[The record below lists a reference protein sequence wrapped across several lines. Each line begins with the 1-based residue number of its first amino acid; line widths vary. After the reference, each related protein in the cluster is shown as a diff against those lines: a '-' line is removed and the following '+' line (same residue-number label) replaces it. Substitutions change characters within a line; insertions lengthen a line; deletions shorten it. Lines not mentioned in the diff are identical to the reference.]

1 MATFPGMARG
11 RLESTFPPGYPM
23 VQFNT
28 RANEILLK
36 LVYYGPG
43 LSGKTT
49 NLQSLHTMC
58 ADTQRGEMFS
68 VNTQE
73 DRTLFFDLL
82 PINLGYIYGNAI
94 HLQIYTVPGQVQ
106 YDASRRVVLG
116 GADGVVFVAD
126 SSEAKMQE
134 NVDSLSNLYHNLNA
148 NRLNIKQIPFVLQY
162 NKRDLP
168 DAMAVGVMNR
178 RLNFR
183 SVPYFESV
191 ANRGP
196 GVLDTFLAITRET
209 VGYTFK
215 KYHLDKKIKDFDE
228 MLNLIES
235 NVRSSMREMPPPQEA
250 PLETTVLRHSQ
261 VSVNDLAPNKV
272 ADAQDL
278 LEDALKSNMETARLY
293 SELKQV
299 KDTLQRKNEEM
310 GQLYSQMDRANQD
323 NLKTRKYLEGLVQN
337 IGEAVISFSADGKI
351 LTWNTAAERI
361 FGYARPEI
369 VGRSMTQL
377 TPDHLFGELDQVVQ
391 QVGRGQVVRDM
402 VTTRLRKGGIAFPAS
417 ITFAPVRGSD
427 DRVVAFS
434 ALIRDTSEQRVLEEQ
449 LVHSQ
454 KHEALGR
461 LVPSLFHEA
470 ANRLTPV
477 LLEARLIAESAMDS
491 HQAEQAGRLVQAV
504 DSVQTLLRPL
514 QTVLNP
520 PSPRKTL
527 FQLNQLVQEAT
538 SLVEQKAQRMGV
550 TLELT
555 LEPAL
560 PETGLDAPLV
570 SQALTNLFLNGLQA
584 MALSP
589 TKRLRIAT
597 RRSGETLQVVVQDTA
612 PAIQEAQKAEIFDP
626 ACAST
631 TEALALPIA
640 EIIARQH
647 GGRLSVR
654 SQEGLGNAFLLELP
668 LVAAE
673 APRTGKAEGLMGARA
688 LVVDDEPFL
697 LECLVD
703 ALGAW
708 GLQVEACTRG
718 DEAIQKLESKAFD
731 LILSDIRM
739 PSLSGMDLFEWLK
752 VQQPAMTHRILYTT
766 GDSFDAKTRAFLEES
781 QVPYLGKPF
790 DLNQLKQSLESLLET
805 PMEA

>member
-1 MATFPGMARG
+1 
-11 RLESTFPPGYPM
+11 M

-49 NLQSLHTMC
+49 NLQSLHAMC
-58 ADTQRGEMFS
+58 SDAQRGEMFS

-126 SSEAKMQE
+126 SSEAKMQD

-148 NRLNIKQIPFVLQY
+148 NRLNIKQIPFILQY

-191 ANRGP
+191 ANRGT

-209 VGYTFK
+209 VAYTFK

-228 MLNLIES
+228 MLALIES
-235 NVRSSMREMPPPQEA
+235 NVRSTIRELPVPSEA
-250 PLETTVLRHSQ
+250 ETTPVVETTVLKHNN
-261 VSVNDLAPNKV
+261 VSVTDLEPGKV
-272 ADAQDL
+272 ADPQDL

-299 KDTLQRKNEEM
+299 KDSLEKKNEELN
-310 GQLYSQMDRANQD
+310 QLYTQLDRANQD
-323 NLKTRKYLEGLVQN
+323 NQKTRKYLEGLIQN
-337 IGEAVISFSADGKI
+337 MGEAVVSFAPDGKI
-351 LTWNTAAERI
+351 LTWNAAAERI
-361 FGYARPEI
+361 FGYSRPEI
-369 VGRSMTQL
+369 VGRNMSQLAPSHLLGEMDQITQRVS
-377 TPDHLFGELDQVVQ
+377 H
-391 QVGRGQVVRDM
+391 GQVVRDAET
-402 VTTRLRKGGIAFPAS
+402 VRIRKGGESFPAS
-417 ITFAPVRGSD
+417 ITYAPVRGAD
-427 DRVVAFS
+427 DRVLALS
-434 ALIRDTSEQRVLEEQ
+434 ALVRDTSQTQALEDR

-461 LVPSLFHEA
+461 LVPALFHEA
-470 ANRLTPV
+470 SNRLTPV
-477 LLEARLIAESAMDS
+477 LLEARLIAESALDP
-491 HQAEQAGRLVQAV
+491 HQAEQAARLVKAV
-504 DSVQTLLRPL
+504 DSVQSLLHPL

-520 PSPRKTL
+520 PAPRRTPT
-527 FQLNQLVQEAT
+527 QLNQVVQEAVA
-538 SLVEQKAQRMGV
+538 LVEVKAQRTGV
-550 TLELT
+550 SLELN
-555 LEPAL
+555 LDPAL
-560 PETGLDAPLV
+560 PMASLDPVLML
-570 SQALTNLFLNGLQA
+570 QALANLLLNGIQA
-584 MALSP
+584 MDESP
-589 TKRLRIAT
+589 TKRLRVAT
-597 RRSGETLQVVVQDTA
+597 RLMTGQVQVVVQDA
-612 PAIQEAQKAEIFDP
+612 GPALPEACQAEVFDP
-626 ACAST
+626 AAAST
-631 TEALALPIA
+631 PEALGLPVA

-654 SQEGLGNAFLLELP
+654 SQEGLGNAFLLEVP
-668 LVAAE
+668 LQVVPEDTPTTIA
-673 APRTGKAEGLMGARA
+673 GLEGRRV
-688 LVVDDEPFL
+688 LVVDDEEFL

-703 ALGAW
+703 ALQVW
-708 GLQVEACTRG
+708 GVEVTAAGRG
-718 DEAIQKLESKAFD
+718 DEAVQRLEGGRFD
-731 LILSDIRM
+731 LIVSDIRM
-739 PSLSGMDLFEWLK
+739 PGLSGVDLFEWLRA
-752 VQQPAMTHRILYTT
+752 QRPAMTKRILYTT
-766 GDSFDAKTRAFLEES
+766 GDSFDAKTRTFLETN

-790 DLNQLKQSLESLLET
+790 DLKQLKQSLERLLET
-805 PMEA
+805 PIDA

>member
-1 MATFPGMARG
+1 
-11 RLESTFPPGYPM
+11 M

-49 NLQSLHTMC
+49 NLQSLHAMC
-58 ADTQRGEMFS
+58 SDQQRGEMFS

-126 SSEAKMQE
+126 SSEAKMQD

-148 NRLNIKQIPFVLQY
+148 NRLNIKQIPFVIQY

-191 ANRGP
+191 ANRGT
-196 GVLDTFLAITRET
+196 GVLDTFLSITRET

-235 NVRSSMREMPPPQEA
+235 NVRSSMRELPPPQDPPLA
-250 PLETTVLRHSQ
+250 PAVESTVLRHSN
-261 VSVNDLAPNKV
+261 VSVADLVPGKV
-272 ADAQDL
+272 ADAQEL

-293 SELKQV
+293 SELKQT
-299 KDTLQRKNEEM
+299 KDTLEKKNEELS
-310 GQLYSQMDRANQD
+310 QLYSQLDRANQD

-337 IGEAVISFSADGKI
+337 IGEAVISYSPDGKI
-351 LTWNTAAERI
+351 LTWNMSAERI
-361 FGYARPEI
+361 FGYSRPEI
-369 VGRSMTQL
+369 VGRNIAQL
-377 TPDHLFGELDQVVQ
+377 TPDHLLGELDQVALQ
-391 QVGRGQVVRDM
+391 INRGQVIRDM
-402 VTTRLRKGGIAFPAS
+402 ATTRLRKGGLAFPAH
-417 ITFAPVRGSD
+417 ITYAPVRGTD
-427 DRVVAFS
+427 DRVLAFS
-434 ALIRDTSEQRVLEEQ
+434 ALVRDLSEQKDLEDR

-461 LVPSLFHEA
+461 LVPSLFHEV

-477 LLEARLIAESAMDS
+477 LLESRLLAESVMDP
-491 HQAEQAGRLVQAV
+491 HQAEQATRLVKAV
-504 DSVQTLLRPL
+504 DSIQALLHPL
-514 QTVLNP
+514 LTVLNP
-520 PSPRKTL
+520 PSARPMLT
-527 FQLNQLVQEAT
+527 QLNQLAQE
-538 SLVEQKAQRMGV
+538 SVGLVEAKAQRMGV
-550 TLELT
+550 TLELN
-555 LEPAL
+555 LDSSL
-560 PETGLDAPLV
+560 PDAVADPGLIV
-570 SQALTNLFLNGLQA
+570 QALTNLLLNGLQA

-589 TKRLRIAT
+589 MKRLRVAT
-597 RRSGETLQVVVQDTA
+597 RCNTENLQVVVQDTG
-612 PAIQEAQKAEIFDP
+612 PALGEAQLAALFDP
-626 ACAST
+626 AQATT
-631 TEALALPIA
+631 TEGLGLPIA
-640 EIIARQH
+640 DIIVRQH
-647 GGRLSVR
+647 GGRLSAR
-654 SQEGLGNAFLLELP
+654 SQEGLGNALLLELP
-668 LVAAE
+668 RTALPSAVPIAAPP
-673 APRTGKAEGLMGARA
+673 AQPVGLKGARA
-688 LVVDDEPFL
+688 LVVDDEAFL

-703 ALGAW
+703 ALSAW
-708 GLQVEACTRG
+708 GLEVASSTRG
-718 DEAIQKLESKAFD
+718 DEAIQSLEAGTYD
-731 LILSDIRM
+731 LIVSDIRM
-739 PSLSGMDLFEWLK
+739 PGLSGMDLFEWLK
-752 VQQPAMTHRILYTT
+752 AHRPAMTQRILYTT
-766 GDSFDAKTRAFLEES
+766 GDAFDAKTREFLEAS

-790 DLNQLKQSLESLLET
+790 DLKQLKQSLERLLET
-805 PMEA
+805 PVEA

>member
-1 MATFPGMARG
+1 
-11 RLESTFPPGYPM
+11 M

-49 NLQSLHTMC
+49 NLQSLHAMC
-58 ADTQRGEMFS
+58 SDEQRGEMFS

-126 SSEAKMQE
+126 SSEAKMQD

-162 NKRDLP
+162 NKRDLA
-168 DAMAVGVMNR
+168 DSMAVGVMNR

-191 ANRGP
+191 ANRGA

-228 MLNLIES
+228 MLTLIES
-235 NVRSSMREMPPPQEA
+235 NVRSSMHDLPPPQDSPSFA
-250 PLETTVLRHSQ
+250 SVETTVLRHSN
-261 VSVNDLAPNKV
+261 VSVADLAPGKV

-293 SELKQV
+293 SELKQASDAME
-299 KDTLQRKNEEM
+299 KKNEELS
-310 GQLYSQMDRANQD
+310 QLYTQIDRANQD

-337 IGEAVISFSADGKI
+337 IGEAVISYTPEGKI
-351 LTWNTAAERI
+351 LTWNMAAERI
-361 FGYARPEI
+361 FGYSRPEI
-369 VGRSMTQL
+369 VGRNMAQL
-377 TPDHLFGELDQVVQ
+377 TPNHLLEELDLVAQ
-391 QVGRGQVVRDM
+391 QVLRGQVIRNAA
-402 VTTRLRKGGIAFPAS
+402 TTRLRKGGASFPAS
-417 ITFAPVRGSD
+417 VTYAPVRGGD
-427 DRVVAFS
+427 DRVLALS
-434 ALIRDTSEQRVLEEQ
+434 ALIRDTSEQRGLEDR
-449 LVHSQ
+449 LVHAQ

-461 LVPSLFHEA
+461 LVPSLFHEV

-477 LLEARLIAESAMDS
+477 FLESRLIAESALEP
-491 HQAEQAGRLVQAV
+491 HHAEQAERLVHAV
-504 DSVQTLLRPL
+504 ESVQSLLHPL
-514 QTVLNP
+514 LTVLHP
-520 PSPRKTL
+520 PRPQL
-527 FQLNQLVQEAT
+527 LPAQLNDLVQEAA
-538 SLVEQKAQRMGV
+538 SLVEAKAQRMGATV
-550 TLELT
+550 ELT
-555 LEPAL
+555 LEPGL
-560 PETGLDAPLV
+560 PLAGLDPGLMV
-570 SQALTNLFLNGLQA
+570 QALTNLFLNGLQS

-589 TKRLRIAT
+589 NKELRVTTRL
-597 RRSGETLQVVVQDTA
+597 SGENLQVMLQDSGPVLEGKQQA
-612 PAIQEAQKAEIFDP
+612 DLFDP
-626 ACAST
+626 SLALS

-640 EIIARQH
+640 DIIVRQH
-647 GGRLSVR
+647 GGSLSVR
-654 SQEGLGNAFLLELP
+654 SQKGMGNAFLLELP
-668 LVAAE
+668 HVVLDPVNLAAPTP
-673 APRTGKAEGLMGARA
+673 AVLGGLRA
-688 LVVDDEPFL
+688 LVVDDETFL
-697 LECLVD
+697 LECLVE
-703 ALGAW
+703 ALRAW
-708 GLQVEACTRG
+708 GMEVIACTRG
-718 DEAIQKLESKAFD
+718 EEAVQSLEAGAFD
-731 LILSDIRM
+731 VIVSDIRM
-739 PSLSGMDLFEWLK
+739 PGLSGMDLYDWLK
-752 VQQPAMTHRILYTT
+752 ERRPGMTRRILYTT
-766 GDSFDAKTRAFLEES
+766 GDAFDTKTRNFLETN

-790 DLNQLKQSLESLLET
+790 DLKQLKQSLERMLET
-805 PMEA
+805 PAEA

>member
-1 MATFPGMARG
+1 
-11 RLESTFPPGYPM
+11 M

-49 NLQSLHTMC
+49 NLQSLHAMC
-58 ADTQRGEMFS
+58 SDTQRGEMFS

-126 SSEAKMQE
+126 SSEDKMQD

-191 ANRGP
+191 ANRGT
-196 GVLDTFLAITRET
+196 GVLDTFLSITRET

-235 NVRSSMREMPPPQEA
+235 NVRTSMRELPPPQES
-250 PLETTVLRHSQ
+250 PSTPSIETTVLRHSN
-261 VSVNDLAPNKV
+261 VSVADLVPGKV

-299 KDTLQRKNEEM
+299 KDTLEKKNEEM
-310 GQLYSQMDRANQD
+310 SQLYTQLDRANQD
-323 NLKTRKYLEGLVQN
+323 NLKTRRYLEGLVQN
-337 IGEAVISFSADGKI
+337 IGEAVISYSQDGKI
-351 LTWNTAAERI
+351 LTWNMAAERI
-361 FGYARPEI
+361 FGYSRPEI
-369 VGRSMTQL
+369 VGRSMAQL
-377 TPDHLFGELDQVVQ
+377 TPDSLLGELDQIAQ
-391 QVGRGQVVRDM
+391 QVARGQVVRDM
-402 VTTRLRKGGIAFPAS
+402 ATTRLRKGGVAFPAS
-417 ITFAPVRGSD
+417 ITCAPVRGSD
-427 DRVVAFS
+427 DRVLAYS
-434 ALIRDTSEQRVLEEQ
+434 ALVRDMTEQRELQ
-449 LVHSQ
+449 DRLVHSQ

-477 LLEARLIAESAMDS
+477 LLESRLIAESVMDP
-491 HQAEQAGRLVQAV
+491 HQAEQAARLVQAV
-504 DSVQTLLRPL
+504 VSVQDLLKPL

-520 PSPRKTL
+520 PSPRRAPV
-527 FQLNQLVQEAT
+527 QLNELVREAI
-538 SLVEQKAQRMGV
+538 SLVDAKAQRMGV
-550 TLELT
+550 TVEQN
-555 LEPAL
+555 LEPSL
-560 PETGLDAPLV
+560 PETALDPGLMV
-570 SQALTNLFLNGLQA
+570 QALTNLLLNGLQA
-584 MALSP
+584 MALTP
-589 TKRLRIAT
+589 MKRLRIAT
-597 RRSGETLQVVVQDTA
+597 RSSGDSLQVVVQDTGA
-612 PAIQEAQKAEIFDP
+612 PLTEARQAELFDP
-626 ACAST
+626 AGAAT
-631 TEALALPIA
+631 TEALGLPIA
-640 EIIARQH
+640 DIIAKQH
-647 GGRLSVR
+647 GGRLGVR

-668 LVAAE
+668 HMAPTPVAVAKS
-673 APRTGKAEGLMGARA
+673 AGLKGSRA
-688 LVVDDEPFL
+688 LVVDDESFL

-708 GLQVEACTRG
+708 GMEVASSTRG
-718 DEAIQKLESKAFD
+718 DEAIQRLEAGEFD
-731 LILSDIRM
+731 VIVSDIRM
-739 PSLSGMDLFEWLK
+739 PGLSGMDLYDWLK
-752 VQQPAMTHRILYTT
+752 VQRPAMTRRILYTT
-766 GDSFDAKTRAFLEES
+766 GDSFDAKTREFLES
-781 QVPYLGKPF
+781 NQVPYLGKPF
-790 DLNQLKQSLESLLET
+790 DLKQLKQSLERLLET
-805 PMEA
+805 SAEA

>member
-1 MATFPGMARG
+1 
-11 RLESTFPPGYPM
+11 M

-49 NLQSLHTMC
+49 NLQSLHAMC
-58 ADTQRGEMFS
+58 SDTQRGEMFS

-126 SSEAKMQE
+126 SSEAKMQD

-148 NRLNIKQIPFVLQY
+148 NRLNIKQIPFIIQY

-191 ANRGP
+191 ANRGT

-235 NVRSSMREMPPPQEA
+235 NVRTSMRELPPPQEA
-250 PLETTVLRHSQ
+250 PLAPAVESTVLRHSN
-261 VSVNDLAPNKV
+261 VSVADLVPGKV

-299 KDTLQRKNEEM
+299 KDTLEKKNEEM
-310 GQLYSQMDRANQD
+310 SQLYTQLDRANQD

-337 IGEAVISFSADGKI
+337 IGEAVISYAPDGKI

-361 FGYARPEI
+361 FGYSRPEI
-369 VGRSMTQL
+369 VGRSMAQL
-377 TPDHLFGELDQVVQ
+377 TPDNLLGELDQVAQ

-402 VTTRLRKGGIAFPAS
+402 ATTRLRKGGIAFPAN
-417 ITFAPVRGSD
+417 ITYAPVRGND
-427 DRVVAFS
+427 ERVLAYS
-434 ALIRDTSEQRVLEEQ
+434 ALVRDLSEQRDLQ
-449 LVHSQ
+449 DRLVHSQ

-461 LVPSLFHEA
+461 LVPTLFHEA

-477 LLEARLIAESAMDS
+477 LLESRLIAESSLDP
-491 HQAEQAGRLVQAV
+491 HQAEQATRLAKAV
-504 DSVQTLLRPL
+504 DSIQSLLQPL
-514 QTVLNP
+514 LTVLNP
-520 PSPRKTL
+520 PSPRPL
-527 FQLNQLVQEAT
+527 PAQVNDLVREAAA
-538 SLVEQKAQRMGV
+538 LVDAKAQRMGV
-550 TLELT
+550 TVELNLDAT
-555 LEPAL
+555 L
-560 PETGLDAPLV
+560 PETALDPGLMV
-570 SQALTNLFLNGLQA
+570 QALTNLLLNGLQA
-584 MALSP
+584 MAMSP
-589 TKRLRIAT
+589 IKRLRVAT
-597 RRSGETLQVVVQDTA
+597 RASGENLQVVVQDTA
-612 PAIQEAQKAEIFDP
+612 PALGEACQAELFDP
-626 ACAST
+626 AQATT
-631 TEALALPIA
+631 TEALGLPIA
-640 EIIARQH
+640 DIIARQH
-647 GGRLSVR
+647 GGRLSAR

-668 LVAAE
+668 CTALPTPPAVPVA
-673 APRTGKAEGLMGARA
+673 PMGLKGAKA
-688 LVVDDEPFL
+688 LVVDDESFL

-708 GLQVEACTRG
+708 GMEVASSPRG
-718 DEAIQKLESKAFD
+718 DEAIQKLESGAFD
-731 LILSDIRM
+731 VIVSDIRM
-739 PSLSGMDLFEWLK
+739 PGLSGVDLFEWLK
-752 VQQPAMTHRILYTT
+752 AQRPAMTRRILYTT
-766 GDSFDAKTRAFLEES
+766 GDSFDAKTREFLEAS

-790 DLNQLKQSLESLLET
+790 DLKQLKQSLERLLET
-805 PMEA
+805 PVEA

>member
-1 MATFPGMARG
+1 
-11 RLESTFPPGYPM
+11 M

-49 NLQSLHTMC
+49 NLQSLHAMC
-58 ADTQRGEMFS
+58 SDQQRGEMFS

-126 SSEAKMQE
+126 SSEDKMQD

-148 NRLNIKQIPFVLQY
+148 NRLNIKQIPFVLQF

-168 DAMAVGVMNR
+168 DAMAVGIMNR

-191 ANRGP
+191 ANRGT
-196 GVLDTFLAITRET
+196 GVLDTFLSITRET

-228 MLNLIES
+228 MLNLIET
-235 NVRSSMREMPPPQEA
+235 NVRSSMRELPPPQESPSVPA
-250 PLETTVLRHSQ
+250 VETTVLRHSN
-261 VSVNDLAPNKV
+261 VSVADLVPGKV

-299 KDTLQRKNEEM
+299 KDNLEKKNEEM
-310 GQLYSQMDRANQD
+310 SQLYTQIDRANQD

-337 IGEAVISFSADGKI
+337 MGEAVISYTPEGKI
-351 LTWNTAAERI
+351 LTWNVAAERI
-361 FGYARPEI
+361 FGYSRPEI
-369 VGRSMTQL
+369 VGRSMGQL
-377 TPDHLFGELDQVVQ
+377 TPDNLLGELDQVAQ
-391 QVGRGQVVRDM
+391 QVSRGQVVREA

-417 ITFAPVRGSD
+417 ITYAPVRGSD
-427 DRVVAFS
+427 DRVLAFS
-434 ALIRDTSEQRVLEEQ
+434 ALVRDTSEQRALEDR

-461 LVPSLFHEA
+461 LVPSLFHEV

-477 LLEARLIAESAMDS
+477 LLEARLLAEAAMDP
-491 HQAEQAGRLVQAV
+491 HQAEQTTRLVNAV
-504 DSVQTLLRPL
+504 TSVQSLLEPL

-520 PSPRKTL
+520 PQPQRASV
-527 FQLNQLVQEAT
+527 QLNQLVQEAAF
-538 SLVEQKAQRMGV
+538 LVENKAQRMGV
-550 TLELT
+550 TLELN
-555 LEPAL
+555 LEPTL
-560 PETGLDAPLV
+560 PETGLDSGLIV
-570 SQALTNLFLNGLQA
+570 QALTNLLLFGLQS

-589 TKRLRIAT
+589 MKRLRVGT
-597 RRSGETLQVVVQDTA
+597 RVSGESLQVVVQDSGA
-612 PAIQEAQKAEIFDP
+612 PLSESRRVDLFDP
-626 ACAST
+626 AGAAT
-631 TEALALPIA
+631 AEALGLPVA
-640 EIIARQH
+640 DIIARQH
-647 GGRLSVR
+647 GGRLTVR
-654 SQEGLGNAFLLELP
+654 SQEGLGNAFLMEVP
-668 LVAAE
+668 RVAVAQ
-673 APRTGKAEGLMGARA
+673 AAKPRDLTGCRA
-688 LVVDDEPFL
+688 LVVDDEEFL

-708 GLQVEACTRG
+708 GMTVTACTRG
-718 DEAIQKLESKAFD
+718 DEAVQKLEGNTFD
-731 LILSDIRM
+731 VIVSDIRM
-739 PSLSGMDLFEWLK
+739 PGLSGMDLFDWLK
-752 VQQPAMTHRILYTT
+752 AQRPGMTQRILYTT
-766 GDSFDAKTRAFLEES
+766 GDSFDAKTRTFLETN

-790 DLNQLKQSLESLLET
+790 DLKQLKQNLQRLLEIPT
-805 PMEA
+805 EA